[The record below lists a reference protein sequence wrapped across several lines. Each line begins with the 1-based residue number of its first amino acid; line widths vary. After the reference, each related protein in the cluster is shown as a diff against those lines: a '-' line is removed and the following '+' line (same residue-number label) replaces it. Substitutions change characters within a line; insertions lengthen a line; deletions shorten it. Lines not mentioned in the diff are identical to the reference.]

1 MRKTDDGIRATVTS
15 VTAMIPAERG
25 SLSIAA
31 SSPKKSP
38 ALISQQQD
46 LAAGSRLELNADRSA
61 HNEKHVVGGV
71 LIIDNPL
78 VTG

>member
-1 MRKTDDGIRATVTS
+1 MRKTDDGMRATVTS

-38 ALISQQQD
+38 ALISR
-46 LAAGSRLELNADRSA
+46 SRTSRPEADWSLTRTA
-61 HNEKHVVGGV
+61 
-71 LIIDNPL
+71 PL
-78 VTG
+78 TMKNTSLLVS